1 MIKKLTELKALG
13 GKESHL
19 LREYKLK
26 FPTSKNPKY
35 WKGFWESRQK
45 IASTFVPCHPYPTN
59 VIKVNHSLRE
69 K

>member
-26 FPTSKNPKY
+26 FPTSENPK
-35 WKGFWESRQK
+35 
-45 IASTFVPCHPYPTN
+45 H
-59 VIKVNHSLRE
+59 
-69 K
+69 